1 MGRDRVYSL
10 VLSQDKLRILREPQP
25 EGKME
30 GSANM
35 DDLIEKK
42 STEIS
47 EIAHHH
53 HSHPQRESV
62 LKRLARIEGH
72 VRAVKRMVE
81 EDVDCPDVLVQIAA
95 IRSALNG
102 VGRLILEDHMQGCMV
117 KAAQDGDFEEAFR
130 DLKKSLDQFIG

>member
-1 MGRDRVYSL
+1 MDVS
-10 VLSQDKLRILREPQP
+10 DEKQP
-25 EGKME
+25 
-30 GSANM
+30 
-35 DDLIEKK
+35 DEKIDI
-42 STEIS
+42 T
-47 EIAHHH
+47 HTN

>member
-1 MGRDRVYSL
+1 
-10 VLSQDKLRILREPQP
+10 
-25 EGKME
+25 
-30 GSANM
+30 M
-35 DDLIEKK
+35 DD
-42 STEIS
+42 TEIKQTGEAD
-47 EIAHHH
+47 EIAHSS

-81 EDVDCPDVLVQIAA
+81 EDTPCPDVLVQIAA
-95 IRSALNG
+95 IRAALNG

-117 KAAQDGDFEEAFR
+117 KAAQDGDFEETFR

>member
-1 MGRDRVYSL
+1 MDASN
-10 VLSQDKLRILREPQP
+10 DNKTIKL
-25 EGKME
+25 G
-30 GSANM
+30 
-35 DDLIEKK
+35 
-42 STEIS
+42 
-47 EIAHHH
+47 EIAHTSHP
-53 HSHPQRESV
+53 HPQRESV

-95 IRSALNG
+95 IRAALNG

-117 KAAQDGDFEEAFR
+117 KAAQDGEFENAFK